1 MEIRIFQIFVPL
13 VALVFVISL
22 FIHYRK
28 EKSPLSVTVISMLF
42 WIAVG
47 FFAIWPD
54 KISNTIASAFGIKSN
69 INAVIFFSLGIIFF
83 ILFKIY
89 NLIKEQEK
97 SITLLTRK
105 LALKDY
111 EKEDA

>member
-13 VALVFVISL
+13 VAIIFIISL

-28 EKSPLSVTVISMLF
+28 GKSPLSVTIISMLF

-47 FFAIWPD
+47 LFAIWPD

-69 INAVIFFSLGIIFF
+69 INAVIFLSIGIIFF

-89 NLIKEQEK
+89 NLIKEQER

-105 LALKDY
+105 LAIKEY
-111 EKEDA
+111 ENEES